1 MFWTIAFDVVVVAL
15 LLYRQRR
22 IRPVPRT
29 LRLRMPIFLGVIG
42 LIEVLAYTGSHHV
55 SSGGLWLVLGVTVV
69 GAAVL
74 GFVRALTVQIWES
87 NHWVVRQ
94 ATGLTMILWVL
105 SLVLHLAIGSG
116 TGQVATAH
124 LETASFLLYVAL
136 TLAAQA
142 YVVHVRAAPM
152 WRALGPEAG
161 RPLQF
166 AFGNGPGGAG
176 AFFTNFG
183 GAGEPGGPGGPFGNA
198 PRKDPRND
206 PRNDPTIIDAEVV
219 EDEDPTELR

>member
-15 LLYRQRR
+15 LLFRQRR

-55 SSGGLWLVLGVTVV
+55 SSSGLWLVLGVTVV

-116 TGQVATAH
+116 TGHLATAN

-142 YVVHVRAAPM
+142 YVVHVRAAPHVARPRPRG
-152 WRALGPEAG
+152 RATAPVCLRG
-161 RPLQF
+161 RPGRCGRLLHRF
-166 AFGNGPGGAG
+166 RRRRWCWW
-176 AFFTNFG
+176 T
-183 GAGEPGGPGGPFGNA
+183 
-198 PRKDPRND
+198 RW
-206 PRNDPTIIDAEVV
+206 TIRERT
-219 EDEDPTELR
+219 TE

>member
-15 LLYRQRR
+15 LLFRQRR

-55 SSGGLWLVLGVTVV
+55 SSSGLWLVLGVTVV

-142 YVVHVRAAPM
+142 YVVHVRAAPL
-152 WRALGPEAG
+152 WRAPRPRGRTAAPVRLRERAG
-161 RPLQF
+161 RCGRLLHQLRRCRW
-166 AFGNGPGGAG
+166 ARWTRWAIRER
-176 AFFTNFG
+176 T
-183 GAGEPGGPGGPFGNA
+183 
-198 PRKDPRND
+198 
-206 PRNDPTIIDAEVV
+206 
-219 EDEDPTELR
+219 TE